1 MSSNSPFVDAS
12 DWSYDTGRIVA
23 EAIPIAMLIG
33 LFGAVAFVPLSIA
46 TLVGGG
52 SILGDLFRLLA
63 QFVLAVGSGVVLLH
77 VVVRGVQLADGTD
90 TD

>member
-1 MSSNSPFVDAS
+1 MSSNSPFVDTS

-33 LFGAVAFVPLSIA
+33 LFGALALVPLTVA
-46 TLVGGG
+46 TLFAGG

-63 QFVLAVGSGVVLLH
+63 QLVLAVGSGVVLVH
-77 VVVRGVQLADGTD
+77 VVARGVRMADGLD
-90 TD
+90 AE